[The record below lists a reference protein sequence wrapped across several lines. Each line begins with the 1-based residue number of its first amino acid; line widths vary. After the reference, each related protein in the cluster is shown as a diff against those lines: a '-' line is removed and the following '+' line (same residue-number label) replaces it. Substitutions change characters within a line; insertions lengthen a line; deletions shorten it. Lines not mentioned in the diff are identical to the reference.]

1 MKFKFIL
8 LKIISKLCCIGGPQQ
23 DGQQQ
28 QVQTPMF
35 IQSPP
40 PQHLQQHH
48 GQAMVQTSGGVM
60 QNIGQMVSGT
70 TTTTIKSQRAD
81 IQPKVVATP
90 NGMGNNRQLSIL
102 PSGHTIRPNATIS
115 TQTTTGVQHLNQMQ
129 KAQLKVRPKTGVRQ
143 GFSIAPHKSDA
154 ANQTNQTKS
163 IQSPQQTVN
172 TNK

>member
-1 MKFKFIL
+1 
-8 LKIISKLCCIGGPQQ
+8 
-23 DGQQQ
+23 
-28 QVQTPMF
+28 MF

-48 GQAMVQTSGGVM
+48 GQTMVQTSGSVM
-60 QNIGQMVSGT
+60 QNIGQMVSGS

-81 IQPKVVATP
+81 IQPKVVGTP
-90 NGMGNNRQLSIL
+90 TNLGNNRQLSIL

-129 KAQLKVRPKTGVRQ
+129 KAQLKVRPKTNVRQ
-143 GFSIAPHKSDA
+143 GFNNIAPHKSDA
-154 ANQTNQTKS
+154 ANQTNQSKS
-163 IQSPQQTVN
+163 LQSPQQTMN

>member
-1 MKFKFIL
+1 MYGCFY
-8 LKIISKLCCIGGPQQ
+8 IGGPQQ

-48 GQAMVQTSGGVM
+48 GQTMVQASGGVM

-70 TTTTIKSQRAD
+70 TTTTIKSQRGAD
-81 IQPKVVATP
+81 IQPKVVGTP
-90 NGMGNNRQLSIL
+90 TGLGNNRQLSIL
-102 PSGHTIRPNATIS
+102 PSGHNIRPNATIS
-115 TQTTTGVQHLNQMQ
+115 TQTTTGIQHLNQMQ

-143 GFSIAPHKSDA
+143 SFSIAPHKSDA
-154 ANQTNQTKS
+154 ANQTNQSKP
-163 IQSPQQTVN
+163 IQSPQQTIN
-172 TNK
+172 ANK

>member
-1 MKFKFIL
+1 MGG
-8 LKIISKLCCIGGPQQ
+8 SHHTGGPQQ

-48 GQAMVQTSGGVM
+48 GQTMVQTSGGVM

-70 TTTTIKSQRAD
+70 STTTIKSQRAD

-90 NGMGNNRQLSIL
+90 TGMGNNRQLSIL

-115 TQTTTGVQHLNQMQ
+115 TQTTTGIQHLNQMQ

-143 GFSIAPHKSDA
+143 GFNIAPHKSDA
-154 ANQTNQTKS
+154 ANQTNQAKP
-163 IQSPQQTVN
+163 IQSPQQN

>member
-1 MKFKFIL
+1 MRVTFKMFDFY
-8 LKIISKLCCIGGPQQ
+8 KGGPQQ

-28 QVQTPMF
+28 QVQAPMF

-48 GQAMVQTSGGVM
+48 GQTMVQTSGGVM

-81 IQPKVVATP
+81 IQPKVVGTP
-90 NGMGNNRQLSIL
+90 TGMGNNRQLSIL

-115 TQTTTGVQHLNQMQ
+115 TQTSTGAQHLNQMH
-129 KAQLKVRPKTGVRQ
+129 KAQLKVRPKTSVRQ
-143 GFSIAPHKSDA
+143 SLSIAPHKSDA
-154 ANQTNQTKS
+154 ANQTNQSKPL
-163 IQSPQQTVN
+163 QSSQQTMN